1 MAYTKTTISNYGKR
15 ADFATAL
22 KNFFINN
29 EVAPFT
35 LISEDLTADYPVFTV
50 ERNSLNLQFT
60 IGGTGFPTSTQ
71 IVVSTKISDE
81 EYVANHTSNLLCTDN
96 GNANTECNRALQIL
110 LIKNGDT
117 IALQIAQYNAVS
129 VSKGIT
135 IVDTA
140 LNNGVNLI
148 GANVY
153 SASGTT
159 IPLKEVQNQVVY
171 TARPFHTG
179 SNDETTLILSNQLAF
194 NQSNGVYFSD
204 TTDLISAGGAKQFG
218 YYITPSNTYYGLL
231 ADVCIPMGDKVEYV
245 STV

>member
-1 MAYTKTTISNYGKR
+1 MSYIKTTISNYGSS

-29 EVAPFT
+29 EVAPFI
-35 LISEDLTADYPVFTV
+35 LVSEDLTADYPVFTV

-60 IGGTGFPTSTQ
+60 IGGTVFLTSTR
-71 IVVSTKISDE
+71 IVVSTKISNE
-81 EYVANHTSNLLCTDN
+81 EYVANYTSNLLHTEN
-96 GNANTECNRALQIL
+96 NTTSADCNRALQIL
-110 LIKNGDT
+110 LIKNGNT
-117 IALQIAQYNAVS
+117 IALQIAQCNAVS
-129 VSKGIT
+129 VSRGMT

-148 GANVY
+148 GVNIY
-153 SASGTT
+153 SANGTT

-179 SNDETTLILSNQLAF
+179 SNDDTTLILSNQLAF

-231 ADVCIPMGDKVEYV
+231 ADVCIPMGDKIEYV